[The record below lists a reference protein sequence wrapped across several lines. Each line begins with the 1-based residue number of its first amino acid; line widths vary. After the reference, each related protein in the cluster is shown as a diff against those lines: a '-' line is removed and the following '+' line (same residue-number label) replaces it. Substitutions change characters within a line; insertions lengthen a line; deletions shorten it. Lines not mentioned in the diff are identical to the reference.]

1 MEVRDINA
9 TTLSAGYTEL
19 AGIVFKRDARDL
31 KVELAQWNQRL
42 GERIM
47 AEGVKYDI
55 RRLSVPTSMGALEC
69 SLNLSLASS
78 GENASNPMVLLGS
91 FNATA
96 GISVDES
103 LIVGVMHT
111 VLRSRGAIPAAQDG
125 SPDIGHDLARQI
137 VSQNIEPM
145 VAQGLLRREGGALK
159 ADVVFEKGSLLV
171 NNRPVPLP

>member
-1 MEVRDINA
+1 
-9 TTLSAGYTEL
+9 
-19 AGIVFKRDARDL
+19 
-31 KVELAQWNQRL
+31 
-42 GERIM
+42 M

-78 GENASNPMVLLGS
+78 GENASNPMVLLAVS
-91 FNATA
+91 TPQR
-96 GISVDES
+96 ISVDES

-145 VAQGLLRREGGALK
+145 VVQGLLRREGGALK
-159 ADVVFEKGSLLV
+159 ADVVFEKEACWSTIGRFPCRDAVVAKDRMALSCV
-171 NNRPVPLP
+171 I